1 MAGKAVYSASADYSK
16 TELQNLILESVS
28 RNSDLLEG
36 MFSITPA
43 GGTEDK
49 KYKIDAYVGRDSI
62 QIKMDYRSM
71 VNHTSAVEFV
81 QLDLET
87 QNYKH
92 GHFMKEPKAGGV
104 SERALMGVDY
114 IYYILPGEGIAIWEP
129 AKLSRLVFHLMR
141 SVPLNFDP
149 QSIGFNGV
157 ALKGKNAFKIA
168 VAANKQGDDNYW
180 NSLNYLLPNEYL
192 MATEGIPLGE
202 WEMKQIWQEQNG
214 INTKV
219 GEEAVFYPNE
229 DDVGERT
236 YIKPDRIIPWD
247 EVLYAFRT
255 DLNYVAI
262 IDMVAEHIQAYKYGR
277 SKAYTIAGHF
287 DMNIDSLKLYDWS
300 SHKD

>member
-1 MAGKAVYSASADYSK
+1 MAGKAIYSANADYSK

-28 RNSDLLEG
+28 RNTDLLDG
-36 MFSITPA
+36 MFSVTPA

-49 KYKIDAYVGRDSI
+49 KYKIDAYVGMHSI

-71 VNHTSAVEFV
+71 VNDTSAVEFA

-114 IYYILPGEGIAIWEP
+114 LYYILPGEGIAIWEP

-141 SVPLNFDP
+141 SIPLDFDP
-149 QSIGFNGV
+149 QKIGFDGV
-157 ALKGKNAFKIA
+157 ALKGENAFKIA

-192 MATEGIPLGE
+192 MAVEGIPLGQ
-202 WEMKQIWQEQNG
+202 WEMKEIWEEQDG
-214 INTKV
+214 RQV
-219 GEEAVFYPNE
+219 FLGEDAVFYANE
-229 DDVGERT
+229 DDIGERT
-236 YIKPDRIIPWD
+236 YIKPERVIPWD
-247 EVLYAFRT
+247 EILYAIRT
-255 DLNYVAI
+255 DINYTAI
-262 IDMVAEHIQAYKYGR
+262 IDLVAEHILAYKYGP
-277 SKAYTIAGHF
+277 SKAYTIASHF
-287 DMNIDSLKLYDWS
+287 DMNTDGLQLYDWS
-300 SHKD
+300 SHT